1 MSHSTNQPQKVV
13 ITDYGFEN
21 TDLER
26 EVLEPLGYSL
36 ETLKAGKG
44 RALIDLVQD
53 ADAVITQFAPINA
66 EVIGAMEKCR
76 GIVRYGIGVD
86 NVDLAAAA
94 AKGIPVCNVP
104 DYCIDEVADHT
115 LALLLALTRRV
126 VPNHQSVSGGGWGL
140 AGPVNSLKAL
150 KYLTV
155 GLVAFG
161 RIGREVAARL
171 APFKCR
177 ILAFDP
183 AMSPEAI
190 RQASVEQAGFD
201 DLLAACDVISLHCP
215 TTPKT
220 RGMINAA
227 AFDKM
232 KQGTLLV
239 NASRGDLV
247 VTDDLLAALRSGRIA
262 GAALDVTSPEPL
274 PADHPLRTSDNV
286 VISPHVAAF
295 SIKAIHNLRSTA
307 AGIAACVLRGENL
320 PNIVNGVVL

>member
-1 MSHSTNQPQKVV
+1 MSHRTNQPQKVV

-26 EVLEPLGYSL
+26 DVLEPLGYKL
-36 ETLKAGKG
+36 TTLKAGKD
-44 RALIDLVQD
+44 RALIDLVWD
-53 ADAVITQFAPINA
+53 ADAVITQFATVNA
-66 EVIGAMEKCR
+66 EVIEAMEKCR

-86 NVDLAAAA
+86 NVDIAAAA

-126 VPNHQSVSGGGWGL
+126 VPNHKSVSGGGWGL
-140 AGPVNSLKAL
+140 AGAVDSLKSL

-177 ILAFDP
+177 ILVFDP
-183 AMSPEAI
+183 AVSPEVL
-190 RQASVEQAGFD
+190 RQAGVEPTGFD
-201 DLLAACDVISLHCP
+201 DLLAASDVITLHCP

-227 AFDKM
+227 VFEKM

-239 NASRGDLV
+239 NASRGELV
-247 VTDDLLAALRSGRIA
+247 VTDDLLAALHSGRIA

-274 PADHPLRTSDNV
+274 PPDHPLRTAENV
-286 VISPHVAAF
+286 VISPHVAAY
-295 SIKAIHNLRSTA
+295 SLKAIHNLRSTA
-307 AGIAACVLRGENL
+307 AGIAASVLRGEIP